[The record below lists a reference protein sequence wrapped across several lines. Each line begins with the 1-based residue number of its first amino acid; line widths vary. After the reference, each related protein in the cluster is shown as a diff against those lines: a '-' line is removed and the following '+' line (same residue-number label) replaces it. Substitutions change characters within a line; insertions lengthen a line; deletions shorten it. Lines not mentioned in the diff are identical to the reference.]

1 MLISNSNSNSNSL
14 LICNPTKDCHQQQYN
29 QQTNTKHETI
39 KKTKSSVE
47 EIPVYQHKVQ
57 DVHIS
62 FNSGVYFC
70 IYFHSCIG
78 ELLKTRIIISSIRLD
93 MGRMIKKTVDYV
105 RNKIYNV
112 VSPVSLFTR
121 IDVQYN
127 YYR

>member
-1 MLISNSNSNSNSL
+1 M
-14 LICNPTKDCHQQQYN
+14 
-29 QQTNTKHETI
+29 
-39 KKTKSSVE
+39 
-47 EIPVYQHKVQ
+47 
-57 DVHIS
+57 
-62 FNSGVYFC
+62 
-70 IYFHSCIG
+70 
-78 ELLKTRIIISSIRLD
+78 KTRIIISSIRLD

>member
-1 MLISNSNSNSNSL
+1 M
-14 LICNPTKDCHQQQYN
+14 
-29 QQTNTKHETI
+29 
-39 KKTKSSVE
+39 
-47 EIPVYQHKVQ
+47 
-57 DVHIS
+57 
-62 FNSGVYFC
+62 
-70 IYFHSCIG
+70 YFHSCIG

-112 VSPVSLFTR
+112 VLPVSLFTR

>member
-1 MLISNSNSNSNSL
+1 MKQLKKQKVVLKKFLFINTR
-14 LICNPTKDCHQQQYN
+14 CNT
-29 QQTNTKHETI
+29 
-39 KKTKSSVE
+39 
-47 EIPVYQHKVQ
+47 Q

-70 IYFHSCIG
+70 MYFHSCIG

-112 VSPVSLFTR
+112 VLPVSLFTR